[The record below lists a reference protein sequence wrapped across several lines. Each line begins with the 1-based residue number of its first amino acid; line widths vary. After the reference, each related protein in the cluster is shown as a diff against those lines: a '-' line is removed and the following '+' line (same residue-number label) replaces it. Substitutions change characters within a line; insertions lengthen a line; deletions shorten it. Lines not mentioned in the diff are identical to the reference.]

1 MTDLSQFQ
9 FYLYDSI
16 VDQGKDRGFVKTLTL
31 AVDGDTGETRIAFR
45 PKDSSSDY
53 INTSLIDE
61 DGNRIENPTIDD
73 LLLSNTKAYIRA
85 HEMLSEYQADYNEA
99 IHANGKPKLRIDHLT
114 KVIGYYF
121 EWFKMNNF
129 PLPELI
135 EDQRLKLDYQMVR
148 IDGEDV
154 LLNKRQACAL
164 HVLLNAPVPLTSSML
179 LETVDAMMNTVTS
192 NIRVSEIFK
201 SNRAVFQ
208 RCIKRENNR
217 YSLKDDF

>member
-1 MTDLSQFQ
+1 MTDLLKFQ

-16 VDQGKDRGFVKTLTL
+16 VNQGKDRGFVKTLTL
-31 AVDGDTGETRIAFR
+31 AVDGDTGVTRIAFR

-114 KVIGYYF
+114 KVIGHYYD
-121 EWFKMNNF
+121 WFTLNGF
-129 PLPELI
+129 PLPELL

-148 IDGEDV
+148 IDGADV
-154 LLNKRQACAL
+154 LLNKRQTYAL
-164 HVLLNAPVPLTSSML
+164 KVLQYAPASLTSSML
-179 LETVDAMMNTVTS
+179 LERVDGMMNTVTS

>member
-1 MTDLSQFQ
+1 MTDLSKFY

-16 VDQGKDRGFVKTLTL
+16 VDQGLVKTLIL
-31 AVDGDTGETRIAFR
+31 AVDGNTGETRIT
-45 PKDSSSDY
+45 SSSEDGSDY
-53 INTSLIDE
+53 INTSLRDE
-61 DGNRIENPTIDD
+61 DGNIIENPTIDA
-73 LLLSNTKAYIRA
+73 LSLSNTNAYIRA
-85 HEMLSEYQADYNEA
+85 HEMLSTYQADYNEA

-121 EWFKMNNF
+121 EWFKMNDF

-135 EDQRLKLDYQMVR
+135 EDQKLKLDYQMVR
-148 IDGEDV
+148 IDGADV
-154 LLNKRQACAL
+154 LLNKRQTYAL
-164 HVLLNAPVPLTSSML
+164 KVLQYAPASLTSSML
-179 LETVDAMMNTVTS
+179 LERVDGMMNTVTS

>member
-1 MTDLSQFQ
+1 MTDLLKFQ

-16 VDQGKDRGFVKTLTL
+16 VNQGKDRGFVKTLTL

-121 EWFKMNNF
+121 EWFKKNDF

-135 EDQRLKLDYQMVR
+135 EDQKLKLDYQMVR
-148 IDGEDV
+148 IDGADV
-154 LLNKRQACAL
+154 LLNKRQTYAL
-164 HVLLNAPVPLTSSML
+164 KVLQYAPASLTSSML
-179 LETVDAMMNTVTS
+179 LERVDGMMNTVTS